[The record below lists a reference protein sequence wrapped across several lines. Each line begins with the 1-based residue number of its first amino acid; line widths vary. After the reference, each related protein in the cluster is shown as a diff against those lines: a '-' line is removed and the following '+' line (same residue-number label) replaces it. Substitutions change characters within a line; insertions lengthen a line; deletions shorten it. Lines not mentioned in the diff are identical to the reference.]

1 MSKLKFIKQNRLFRE
16 SDPFSIQSGK
26 FKDGKLE
33 PVYRSA
39 WSEDAFMS
47 GSSKEK
53 ETIGNNFN
61 TAKLS
66 FFFVFLFLCLGILLS
81 RAAWLQIVKGSDY
94 YAMAEENRIRIERI
108 QPRRGVIYDR
118 NKIPLVRNRANSM
131 LYIIPADL
139 PKDEELA
146 EIITKIENILGED
159 IGRKIKVEISNIDLS
174 SLEAYQPLFIDDNI
188 EYEKAMKLYLKSFSW
203 PGVVLSNRSNRE
215 YLYTGVGIKFSDKEN
230 DFKKLSS
237 LSHLMGY
244 TGKINNDEL
253 KKFGNEYKP
262 IDYIGKTGIEYFWEN
277 ELKGTNGKKQIEVDT
292 FGNEKKIIGEKPA
305 IDGNNL
311 LLALDINF
319 QLKLEEIALAHIEK
333 LGLKKASVIALDP
346 RNGEVIAM
354 VSLPAYNN
362 NLFARGITQVEYD
375 KLLKDESNPL
385 VNHSISG
392 QYPSGSTIKPVM
404 SVAALEEGVITE
416 NTYFISTGG
425 ISIGQWHFPD
435 WKAGGH
441 GRTNVRKAIAE
452 SVNTFFYYIGGGY
465 ENFQG
470 LGVETIGTYF
480 ERFGLGS
487 QSGIDLAGEKSG
499 FIPTRE
505 WKKDAKGEP
514 WYIGD
519 TYHMSIGQGDV
530 LVTPLQVANFT
541 AVFANNGRL
550 YRPHL
555 VRAILDGDD
564 NIVDIIDT
572 NPVRENFLDDYN
584 VQIVKEGMRQTV
596 TKGSARSMMSA
607 PIEIAGKT
615 GTAQW
620 ASDKEN
626 HAWFTGFAPF
636 DDPELVITVLIE
648 EGGEG
653 SSVAVPIANEA
664 FSWYFG
670 EYKNNNNDK

>member
-1 MSKLKFIKQNRLFRE
+1 MSKLKFIKHNKLFRD

-33 PVYRSA
+33 AVYRST

-47 GSSKEK
+47 GGLKEK
-53 ETIGNNFN
+53 ETIGNNFD
-61 TAKLS
+61 TTKLS
-66 FFFVFLFLCLGILLS
+66 YIFVLLFFSLGILLS
-81 RAAWLQIVKGSDY
+81 RAAWLQVVKGSY
-94 YAMAEENRIRIERI
+94 YHAMAEENRIRIERI
-108 QPRRGVIYDR
+108 QPKRGVIYDR
-118 NKIPLVRNRANSM
+118 NGISLVRNRANFM
-131 LYIIPADL
+131 LYVVPADL

-146 EIITKIENILGED
+146 RIVIEVQDILGED
-159 IGRKIKVEISNIDLS
+159 IGERIKTGILGVDLS
-174 SLEAYQPLFIDDNI
+174 SPKAYQPLFIDDKI
-188 EYEKAMKLYLKSFSW
+188 EYEKAMLLYLKSFSW

-215 YLYTGVGIKFSDKEN
+215 YLYTGVNIKLNDSD
-230 DFKKLSS
+230 DVPKKLFS

-244 TGKINNDEL
+244 TGKISSDEL
-253 KKFGNEYKP
+253 VQFGSEYKP
-262 IDYIGKTGIEYFWEN
+262 IDYVGKMGIEYFWEN
-277 ELKGTNGKKQIEVDT
+277 ELKGINGKKQIEVDT
-292 FGNEKKIIGEKPA
+292 FGNEKKIIGEKSA

-319 QLKLEEIALAHIEK
+319 QLKLEEITLAHIEK
-333 LGLKKASVIALDP
+333 LGLKKASVVALDP
-346 RNGEVIAM
+346 RNGEIIAM

-362 NLFARGITQVEYD
+362 NLFARGITQAEYT
-375 KLLKDESNPL
+375 KLLENPANPL

-404 SVAALEEGVITE
+404 AVAALEEGIITE

-425 ISIGQWHFPD
+425 ISIGQWNFPD

-487 QSGIDLAGEKSG
+487 QSGIDLAGEQSG

-505 WKKDAKGEP
+505 WKEKAKGEP
-514 WYIGD
+514 WYVGD

-541 AVFANNGRL
+541 AVFANNGKL

-555 VRAILDGDD
+555 VKEILDSSD
-564 NIVDIIDT
+564 NIVEVIDT
-572 NPVRENFLDDYN
+572 SPVRENFLDDYN
-584 VQIVKEGMRQTV
+584 VQIIKEGMRQTV
-596 TKGSARSMMSA
+596 TKGSARSMLSA
-607 PIEIAGKT
+607 PVEIAGKT

-636 DDPELVITVLIE
+636 DNPELVITVLIE

-670 EYKNNNNDK
+670 EYKK